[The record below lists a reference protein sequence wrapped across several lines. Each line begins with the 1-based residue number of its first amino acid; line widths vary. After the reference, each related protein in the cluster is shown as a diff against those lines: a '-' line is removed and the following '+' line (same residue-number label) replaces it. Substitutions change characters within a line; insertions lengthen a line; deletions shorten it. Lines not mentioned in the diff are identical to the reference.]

1 MVHSEYEISVYTNER
16 EIYMSRSYNVIPFN
30 RNTLFLRN
38 LEKIL
43 LNNNVL
49 CKCQTKQFRKSCHE
63 VLELVSVYL
72 EDTKNQTNEQMS
84 KWYEFDSLFSR
95 YLSDRSNLSTNHKH
109 Q

>member
-1 MVHSEYEISVYTNER
+1 
-16 EIYMSRSYNVIPFN
+16 MSNKYQVIPSN
-30 RNTLFLRN
+30 RKTYFLRN

-49 CKCQTKQFRKSCHE
+49 CKCQTKEFRKSCHE

-84 KWYEFDSLFSR
+84 KWYEFDSLFIYFLKKDKRIPHPKKSSFVKFKKLR
-95 YLSDRSNLSTNHKH
+95 VY
-109 Q
+109 